1 MKNLVKFISLILA
14 FACIAALV
22 GCNTENKPVD
32 EPVDMTGKPFD
43 NKFDMAVV
51 IGGKTYPV
59 RVDSKDVLAALG
71 DDYKYAETISCVYEG
86 YDKTFTYD
94 GIVVSTVPVDDAD
107 VIEMF
112 SVTGGDY
119 KTTRGVGIGATRE
132 EVVKAY
138 GDNFF
143 DDGWYVTYT
152 ESGKPENISEMRI
165 QFRFVD
171 DILTEYYVYSP
182 SYSD

>member
-1 MKNLVKFISLILA
+1 MKNLVKLIALILA
-14 FACIAALV
+14 LACAAALV
-22 GCNTENKPVD
+22 GCKTEPKSD
-32 EPVDMTGKPFD
+32 EKPVDMTGKPFRND
-43 NKFDMAVV
+43 FDMALV

-59 RVDSKDVLAALG
+59 RVDSKEVLEALG
-71 DDYKYAETISCVYEG
+71 SDYKYAETISCVYEG
-86 YDKTFTYD
+86 YDKTFTYE
-94 GIVVSTVPVDDAD
+94 GIVVSTVPVDDKD

-119 KTTRGVGIGATRE
+119 KTTRGIGIGASRE

-138 GDNFF
+138 GENFF

-152 ESGKPENISEMRI
+152 ESGDPEKISEMRI

-171 DILTEYYVYSP
+171 DVLTEFYVYSP